1 MKKLRS
7 QLRKLMELDNANA
20 DRYLANFA
28 RELIIKI
35 KQSQDNDYIFEQLDL
50 LEEFVYKVPQET
62 VEAVQFL
69 TAREPT
75 NSKVRKT
82 PLGKTAGKSHKDIIL
97 KSIELLSHIS
107 YITPD
112 EVLELTAQFSRWD
125 DKMVKDKALEVVQ
138 KFAKYDYN
146 VLTKSKIG
154 YGAQRKILSFMLTW
168 SPEERIRYLDF
179 VEVAAKKLLSSSV
192 EGSELAAEDTLTIH
206 FGAVTPNNSLKKIRR
221 ETIALVYDLYQTSDD
236 PKTKLKLVQ
245 VLDEVAQ
252 TPSNVAYED
261 DLVEM
266 IKEDIEYLTDIYYKI
281 VFEDDGKMTDNLV
294 AVEKMEQRLYWINEN
309 EKLRTEKSE
318 KLRQEIL
325 QNEFYQLFRLL
336 VGDPMTYREQE
347 GWNTADQKRAEEIS
361 KLIGSIEKP
370 YLEEWSDKL
379 NKIAA
384 SHALVDN
391 WQLQTLRFLLQ
402 KLTHMKPL
410 LADNLLDKAFKNS
423 LPLKHFTLSFLIG
436 FRTGTQFS
444 LWDKYAK
451 KIVRAQDVQLTSAL
465 VYSLDLP
472 KGTDLEESVRDE
484 DLDLLERIVKK
495 LGLFSFLQGQDDQLL
510 HHALINT
517 LARNYKRSPELIEPL
532 FVKEIESNPEHLD
545 MFFRQFPIITMRGWI
560 SIQDLTKETV
570 ELLKEKM
577 VELPSVDWDVQY
589 LLLEIG
595 KRDGLCSVLDMFL
608 QRIQKDVSRKGRRSQ
623 YEKGRYEAIP
633 YHFNPELR
641 EFIAQH
647 PKYKEIAG
655 EWIAKMTTE
664 WSIYNWHVGR
674 FLQRIG
680 KGLDEILM
688 CLIEKGDDGSL
699 MRAARV
705 MRSVESTNFDLP
717 IEIVRRTDNEKI
729 LSEVKDNMSAT
740 GVVWGEYGIAEAFKS
755 KAQMLEKYKNDDN
768 KLVRKFAERMIKSFL
783 KSSAWEYKQSDEEK
797 QSRKIEFE
805 G

>member
-1 MKKLRS
+1 
-7 QLRKLMELDNANA
+7 MELDNAKA
-20 DRYLANFA
+20 DRYLANLA
-28 RELIIKI
+28 RQLIIKI

-69 TAREPT
+69 TAKEPT
-75 NSKVRKT
+75 KSKVRKT
-82 PLGKTAGKSHKDIIL
+82 PLGKTTGKSHKDLIL

-125 DKMVKDKALEVVQ
+125 DKMVKDKALEVVE

-168 SPEERIRYLDF
+168 SPEEGIRHLDF
-179 VEVAAKKLLSSSV
+179 IEVAAKKLLSSSV
-192 EGSELAAEDTLTIH
+192 EGSELATEDTITIH
-206 FGAVTPNNSLKKIRR
+206 FGAVTPNDFLKKIRR
-221 ETIALVYDLYQTSDD
+221 ETIALIHDLYQTTED
-236 PKTKLKLVQ
+236 PKTKLRLVQ

-252 TPSNVAYED
+252 TPSNVACGD

-266 IKEDIEYLTDIYYKI
+266 IKEDIEYLTDVYYKI
-281 VFEDDGKMTDNLV
+281 VFEDDGKMTDDLV
-294 AVEKMEQRLYWINEN
+294 AVEKIEQRLYWINED

-318 KLRQEIL
+318 KLREEIL
-325 QNEFYQLFRLL
+325 QNKFYQLLRLL

-361 KLIGSIEKP
+361 KLIDSIEGP
-370 YLEEWSDKL
+370 YLEEWSNKL

-384 SHALVDN
+384 NHVLVDN
-391 WQLQTLRFLLQ
+391 WQLQILRFFLQ
-402 KLTHMKPL
+402 KLTHMKPR
-410 LADNLLDKAFKNS
+410 LADKLLDEAFENN
-423 LPLKHFTLSFLIG
+423 LPLKHFILSFLNG
-436 FRTGTQFS
+436 FRTGTQFA

-472 KGTDLEESVRDE
+472 KGTDLEESIRDA
-484 DLDLLERIVKK
+484 DLDLLERIVKEK
-495 LGLFSFLQGQDDQLL
+495 ELFSFLQGQDNQLL

-517 LARNYKRSPELIEPL
+517 LARNYKRSPELIESL
-532 FVKEIESNPEHLD
+532 FVREIESNPEHLR
-545 MFFRQFPIITMRGWI
+545 MFLRQFPVITMRGWI
-560 SIQDLTKETV
+560 SIQDLSKETIDF
-570 ELLKEKM
+570 LKEKM
-577 VELPSVDWDVQY
+577 VELPSVDWDVQD

-595 KRDGLCSVLDMFL
+595 KRDGPCSVLDMFL
-608 QRIQKDVSRKGRRSQ
+608 QRIEKDVSGKGRRSQ

-647 PKYKEIAG
+647 SKYKEIVG

-674 FLQRIG
+674 FLQRIK

-688 CLIEKGDDGSL
+688 SLIEEGDDGSL
-699 MRAARV
+699 MRAVRV
-705 MRSVESTNFDLP
+705 MHSVESTNFHLP
-717 IEIVRRTDNEKI
+717 IEIVRRTDDEKI

-740 GVVWGEYGIAEAFKS
+740 GVVWGEHGIAEAFKS

-768 KLVRKFAERMIKSFL
+768 KRVRKFAERMIKSFL
-783 KSSAWEYKQSDEEK
+783 KSSAWEYKQADEEK